1 MLFFSAEFL
10 FKDKFM
16 KKISKILS
24 ALAVFAFASSS
35 AVYSQNPPKGF
46 VKIPAASIKGNETW
60 KLESKVF
67 VSGRKLEI
75 APFYMS
81 DHEVTRI
88 EYEAVIG
95 NDPSDTGPYQKN
107 GSFVYRRDVAD
118 NTPVTNVSWFD
129 ALVYCNTLSIKEG
142 LAPCYASGGET
153 DPAKWKRKKGEIPS
167 PEDGRLY
174 KTWCNATCDFTADGY
189 RLPTE
194 AEWEW
199 AARGG
204 ESYHWAGSSDFEET
218 AWCSYYFCPGK
229 PVEVKTK
236 KANGYGLYDMCGNV
250 SEWCWDR
257 CRCINDEFGF
267 IVSFEDISSDTP
279 ATGSASGSVRCE
291 RGGCFDD
298 APNRCTVDIRDVGS
312 PSSRRSRRGFRVV
325 RTAK

>member
-1 MLFFSAEFL
+1 
-10 FKDKFM
+10 M
-16 KKISKILS
+16 KKIVKILS
-24 ALAVFAFASSS
+24 VLAVFAFAPSS
-35 AVYSQNPPKGF
+35 AMYSQNPPKGF

-60 KLESKVF
+60 KPESKVF

-95 NDPSDTGPYQKN
+95 SDPSNTGPYQKN
-107 GSFVYRRDVAD
+107 GSFVYRRDAAD
-118 NTPVTNVSWFD
+118 NTPVTDVSWFD

-142 LAPCYASGGET
+142 LAPCYAIGGET

-167 PEDGRLY
+167 PKDGRLY

-204 ESYHWAGSSDFEET
+204 ESYHWAGSNDFEET
-218 AWCSYYFCPGK
+218 AWYSYYFCPGK

-236 KANGYGLYDMCGNV
+236 KANGYGLYDMSGNV

-257 CRCINDEFGF
+257 CRCIKDEFGF

-279 ATGSASGSVRCE
+279 ATGSASGSSRCL
-291 RGGCFDD
+291 RGGWYNEV
-298 APNRCTVDIRDVGS
+298 PVECTVDFRNYDL
-312 PSSRRSRRGFRVV
+312 PSRGDSRSGFRVV

>member
-1 MLFFSAEFL
+1 
-10 FKDKFM
+10 
-16 KKISKILS
+16 
-24 ALAVFAFASSS
+24 
-35 AVYSQNPPKGF
+35 PKGF

-60 KLESKVF
+60 KPESKVF
-67 VSGRKLEI
+67 VSGRRLEI

-142 LAPCYASGGET
+142 LAPCYAIGGET

-204 ESYHWAGSSDFEET
+204 ESYHWAGSNDFEET

-291 RGGCFDD
+291 RGGYFDA
-298 APNRCTVDIRDVGS
+298 APNRCTVDIRYVGS
-312 PSSRRSRRGFRVV
+312 PSSRSSRRGFRVV

>member
-1 MLFFSAEFL
+1 
-10 FKDKFM
+10 M
-16 KKISKILS
+16 KKISKILPV
-24 ALAVFAFASSS
+24 LAVFAFASSS

-60 KLESKVF
+60 FPESKVF
-67 VSGRKLEI
+67 VSGRRLEI

-142 LAPCYASGGET
+142 LTPCYAIGGET

-167 PEDGRLY
+167 SKDGRLY
-174 KTWCNATCDFTADGY
+174 KIWCNATCDFTADGY

-204 ESYHWAGSSDFEET
+204 ESYWWAGNNDYEET

-298 APNRCTVDIRDVGS
+298 APNRCTVDFRDGGS
-312 PSSRRSRRGFRVV
+312 PSRRSSRRGFRVV

>member
-1 MLFFSAEFL
+1 
-10 FKDKFM
+10 M

-142 LAPCYASGGET
+142 LAPCYAIGGET

-298 APNRCTVDIRDVGS
+298 APNRCAVDIRDVGS

>member
-1 MLFFSAEFL
+1 
-10 FKDKFM
+10 M

-24 ALAVFAFASSS
+24 VLAVFAFASSS
-35 AVYSQNPPKGF
+35 AIYSQNPPKGF

-60 KLESKVF
+60 KPESKVF
-67 VSGRKLEI
+67 VSGRRLEI

-142 LAPCYASGGET
+142 LAPCYAIGGET

-204 ESYHWAGSSDFEET
+204 ESYHWAGSNDFEET

-291 RGGCFDD
+291 RGGYFDA
-298 APNRCTVDIRDVGS
+298 APNRCTVDIRYVGS
-312 PSSRRSRRGFRVV
+312 PSSRSSRRGFRVV

>member
-1 MLFFSAEFL
+1 
-10 FKDKFM
+10 M

-142 LAPCYASGGET
+142 LAPCYAIGGET